1 MLYSTYRPQTFKEVS
16 GQEQNL
22 VTLREQ
28 AKTKNYDSAYIFAGH
43 RGTGKTTLARIL
55 SRVICCESP
64 TADGPCNQCVN
75 CNSMLKDTT
84 LDCIELD
91 AASHNSINDIKELI
105 ASTKYTPTVLPK
117 KIYIIDEVHNLS
129 GSAFDA
135 LLKTIEE
142 PPKHCIFI
150 LCTTELHKIPATIRS
165 RCSIYQ
171 FNALSTGTIRGRLT
185 YVLQEL
191 QKEYDEDAVN
201 LIARQADGSMRD
213 ALSIME
219 KLMISCSRLTVEH
232 VKKCLC
238 LMDDEV
244 SLEMLSA
251 VIKNDSVCAI
261 RLLWKIY
268 EEGKSLSLLVDNIL
282 HCLVD
287 GIVLYIS
294 SGETALHRSD
304 EHLKE
309 TSHIS
314 CPSDYELRPSGYQFQ
329 LYQIVRDCRTEQ
341 LYWYVEQFSI
351 LREKIRDSLNP
362 YMDVL
367 IYIIKCCTPKLLRD
381 SESSLLARISEL
393 EQSVAELQENIDST
407 VSSTDGNIQIRDSS
421 RRETSPEPQEKE
433 DTHPANDGSVE
444 IPSPVK
450 TDEASLPTENP
461 DGLISPS
468 LMQESPISPIETA
481 ADDYD
486 VLGLLSDYL

>member
-28 AKTKNYDSAYIFAGH
+28 AKSKNYDSAYIFAGH

-55 SRVICCESP
+55 ARVICCESP
-64 TADGPCNQCVN
+64 TDDGPCNQCAN
-75 CNSMLKDTT
+75 CSSILKDTT

-171 FNALSTGTIRGRLT
+171 FNALSTGAIRDRLT

-219 KLMISCSRLTVEH
+219 KLMIS
-232 VKKCLC
+232 
-238 LMDDEV
+238 
-244 SLEMLSA
+244 
-251 VIKNDSVCAI
+251 
-261 RLLWKIY
+261 
-268 EEGKSLSLLVDNIL
+268 
-282 HCLVD
+282 
-287 GIVLYIS
+287 
-294 SGETALHRSD
+294 
-304 EHLKE
+304 
-309 TSHIS
+309 
-314 CPSDYELRPSGYQFQ
+314 
-329 LYQIVRDCRTEQ
+329 
-341 LYWYVEQFSI
+341 
-351 LREKIRDSLNP
+351 
-362 YMDVL
+362 
-367 IYIIKCCTPKLLRD
+367 
-381 SESSLLARISEL
+381 
-393 EQSVAELQENIDST
+393 
-407 VSSTDGNIQIRDSS
+407 
-421 RRETSPEPQEKE
+421 
-433 DTHPANDGSVE
+433 
-444 IPSPVK
+444 
-450 TDEASLPTENP
+450 
-461 DGLISPS
+461 
-468 LMQESPISPIETA
+468 
-481 ADDYD
+481 
-486 VLGLLSDYL
+486 

>member
-28 AKTKNYDSAYIFAGH
+28 AKSKNYDSAYIFAGH

-55 SRVICCESP
+55 ARVICCESP
-64 TADGPCNQCVN
+64 TDDGPCNQCAN
-75 CNSMLKDTT
+75 CSSILKDTT

-129 GSAFDA
+129 GNAFDA

-171 FNALSTGTIRGRLT
+171 FNALSTGTIRDRLT

-219 KLMISCSRLTVEH
+219 KLMISCNRLTVEH
-232 VKKCLC
+232 VKN
-238 LMDDEV
+238 
-244 SLEMLSA
+244 A
-251 VIKNDSVCAI
+251 YA
-261 RLLWKIY
+261 
-268 EEGKSLSLLVDNIL
+268 
-282 HCLVD
+282 
-287 GIVLYIS
+287 
-294 SGETALHRSD
+294 
-304 EHLKE
+304 
-309 TSHIS
+309 
-314 CPSDYELRPSGYQFQ
+314 
-329 LYQIVRDCRTEQ
+329 
-341 LYWYVEQFSI
+341 
-351 LREKIRDSLNP
+351 
-362 YMDVL
+362 
-367 IYIIKCCTPKLLRD
+367 
-381 SESSLLARISEL
+381 
-393 EQSVAELQENIDST
+393 
-407 VSSTDGNIQIRDSS
+407 
-421 RRETSPEPQEKE
+421 
-433 DTHPANDGSVE
+433 
-444 IPSPVK
+444 
-450 TDEASLPTENP
+450 
-461 DGLISPS
+461 
-468 LMQESPISPIETA
+468 
-481 ADDYD
+481 
-486 VLGLLSDYL
+486 

>member
-28 AKTKNYDSAYIFAGH
+28 AKNKNYDSAYIFAGH

-55 SRVICCESP
+55 ARVICCQSP
-64 TADGPCNQCVN
+64 TDDGPCNQCAN
-75 CNSMLKDTT
+75 CSSILKDTT

-171 FNALSTGTIRGRLT
+171 FNALSTGAIRDRLT

-219 KLMISCSRLTVEH
+219 KLMISCNRLTVEH

-251 VIKNDSVCAI
+251 VIKNDSACAI
-261 RLLWKIY
+261 RLLRKIY

-294 SGETALHRSD
+294 SGDTAQHHSEEPLRD
-304 EHLKE
+304 
-309 TSHIS
+309 TSQIS
-314 CPSDYELRPSGYQFQ
+314 CPSDYELRPAGYQSQ
-329 LYQIVRDCRTEQ
+329 LYQMVRDCRTEQ

-351 LREKIRDSLNP
+351 LREKIRDSLDP

-367 IYIIKCCTPKLLRD
+367 IYIIKCCTPRLLSD
-381 SESSLLARISEL
+381 SEASLLARISEL
-393 EQSVAELQENIDST
+393 EQAVAQLQEKSGST
-407 VSSTDGNIQIRDSS
+407 VSSADDPIQIHDGSRVEASS
-421 RRETSPEPQEKE
+421 EPPEKE
-433 DTHPANDGSVE
+433 GTHPASDECGE
-444 IPSPVK
+444 IPSPDQ
-450 TDEASLPTENP
+450 TDDASLLTEHP
-461 DGLISPS
+461 DEPVPPS
-468 LMQESPISPIETA
+468 LVQESPISSIEAA